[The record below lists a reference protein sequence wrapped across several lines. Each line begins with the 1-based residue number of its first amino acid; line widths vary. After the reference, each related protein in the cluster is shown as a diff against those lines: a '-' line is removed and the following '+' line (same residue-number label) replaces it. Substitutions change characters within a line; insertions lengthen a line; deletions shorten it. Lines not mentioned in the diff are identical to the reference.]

1 MPCLNN
7 DCNPRPCRP
16 PAFALCPNPMHE
28 LSLIQSMLEIIRE
41 ERAKHGMTA
50 IHKVRVVNGA
60 LSGAVSDALAFGWE
74 CLTQEGDLK
83 GVALEIVDA
92 PLSVTCGAC
101 GKPFTPEDKSY
112 MPCPACGEILGHD
125 ITSGK
130 ELYIDEIEAD
140 IE

>member
-1 MPCLNN
+1 
-7 DCNPRPCRP
+7 
-16 PAFALCPNPMHE
+16 MHE

-41 ERAKHGMTA
+41 EKIKHKMTT

-74 CLTQEGDLK
+74 CLTQEGELK
-83 GVALEIVDA
+83 GVALEITDA
-92 PLSVTCGAC
+92 PLTVVCGAC
-101 GKPFTPEDKSY
+101 GKPFTPEDKAC

-125 ITSGK
+125 ITGGK
-130 ELYIDEIEAD
+130 ELYIEEIEAD